1 MPACRADQT
10 DKEGE
15 EDEVLLAS
23 NVDVDGGKRGS
34 LELEMGMVSVYG
46 YK

>member
-1 MPACRADQT
+1 MPAYRAESNRQ
-10 DKEGE
+10 GE

-34 LELEMGMVSVYG
+34 LELEMGMVSGMDG